1 MLRTHKS
8 PHRLK
13 YTRSDWDKYK
23 QCFWYNTSPITKH
36 HTSVQMKDSVLYIFP
51 RGLQIGVT
59 ILCIS
64 YKLRF
69 FCIRHVFLVIKAP
82 SLTSLHSFTLGPNKI
97 LLYSANHNMK
107 IKNRVKRCNICT
119 YIKCKSRSCQSK
131 EFPEFNL
138 WRLNKWTLKK
148 NGQRTFRPC

>member
-1 MLRTHKS
+1 MLRT
-8 PHRLK
+8 HRLK
-13 YTRSDWDKYK
+13 YTNWDKCK

-36 HTSVQMKDSVLYIFP
+36 HTSVQMKDSALYIFP

-64 YKLRF
+64 HKLKAR
-69 FCIRHVFLVIKAP
+69 VLVIKAP

-97 LLYSANHNMK
+97 LLYSANRNTKK

-119 YIKCKSRSCQSK
+119 YIKCKSQSCQSK

-138 WRLNKWTLKK
+138 WRLNKWTLKS